1 MKVLT
6 ESQIM
11 RLHKSLVEVYGGSS
25 AIRDRGLLISAI
37 SSPFQTFGDVE
48 ICPSL
53 LEKASRLG
61 FGLIKNHPFA
71 DGNKRIGTHA
81 MLVFL
86 ALNNVELQYNDKDL
100 TNLIINIASGMKDEK
115 FLLEWLRRHSNE
127 T

>member
-11 RLHKSLVEVYGGSS
+11 RLHKSLVEVYGGSP

-48 ICPSL
+48 IRPSL